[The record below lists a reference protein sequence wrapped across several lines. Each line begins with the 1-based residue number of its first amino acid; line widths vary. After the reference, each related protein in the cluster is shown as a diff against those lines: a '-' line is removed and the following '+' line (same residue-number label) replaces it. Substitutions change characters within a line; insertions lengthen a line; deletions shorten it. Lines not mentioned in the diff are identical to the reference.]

1 MTRIYLDHAATT
13 PLRPEAREAMLR
25 GFELWANPSSPHAEG
40 RAARAALE
48 DARERVKAAL
58 QWDGELIFTSGASE
72 AAALALNR
80 SRGGRRLVSAVEHD
94 AVLRAAPD
102 ATVLPVGADGALDL
116 EVLRREL
123 NASDTPIVAVQT
135 INSETGNLQDFCEVC
150 DLIDEAGGLSV
161 IDASQGAGKY
171 RFRYPASMVIV
182 SAHKFGG
189 PIGIGALLVSDYAL
203 LEPVGGHER
212 GYRRGTE
219 NLPGALGMAAALEA
233 GGEPYMGWDCHTLME
248 QFAAEVRAMGGTWF
262 ADRLAAPTGYI
273 HAVAMPGLS
282 GKAQLMRFDLAG
294 ISVSQ
299 GSACSSGSLHSSHV
313 LRAMG
318 VPEEEAQRTIRVSF
332 GWNTTRDEVERFC
345 EAWLSMARRAGER
358 AA

>member
-1 MTRIYLDHAATT
+1 MNRIYLDHAATT

-48 DARERVKAAL
+48 NARERIKAAL

-80 SRGGRRLVSAVEHD
+80 ARGGRRMVSAVEHD

-102 ATVLPVGADGALDL
+102 ATVLPVGPDGAVDL
-116 EVLRREL
+116 EVLQREL
-123 NASDTPIVAVQT
+123 AASDTPIVAVQT
-135 INSETGNLQDFCEVC
+135 INSETGNLQDFCEIA
-150 DLIDEAGGLSV
+150 DLVDEAGGMSI

-171 RFRYPASMVIV
+171 RFRYPASMVIL

-203 LEPVGGHER
+203 LDPVGGHER

-233 GGEPYMGWDCHTLME
+233 GGEPYLNWDCHGLIE
-248 QFAAEVRAMGGTWF
+248 RFAAEVRTIGGTWF
-262 ADRLAAPTGYI
+262 GDRLEAPTGYI

-313 LRAMG
+313 LQAMG
-318 VPEEEAQRTIRVSF
+318 VPEEEAQRTIRISF
-332 GWNTTRDEVERFC
+332 GWNTTREEVERFC
-345 EAWLSMARRAGER
+345 EAWLAMARQAAER
-358 AA
+358 VA